1 MTVFI
6 VDLAQGVGFHEQL
19 SRFGWPVEAPV
30 REFFQWVEVGLS
42 VHCGLHHPL
51 GRRSCIV

>member
-6 VDLAQGVGFHEQL
+6 ADLAQRGDFNEQL
-19 SRFGWPVEAPV
+19 SRFGWPVEIPV

-42 VHCGLHHPL
+42 IHCELHHPL
-51 GRRSCIV
+51 GGDRG